1 MLKNISLRVR
11 LAAFA
16 MAALVAGPAS
26 AATLEDV
33 IRVADTARGGNLP
46 GVSWSVS
53 AEARTAGGVD
63 TNSLNVVSVDT
74 DWAAEFT
81 APASARGDR
90 LVKRGTNM
98 WFSKPSLRKP
108 VPISLR
114 QRLTGA
120 ASNGDLAS
128 TNYLRDYS
136 VQRLPDETVSGVD
149 TYVVDLTARSSSV
162 AYDKIKYWIAKSN
175 NLGVAAN
182 FYTRAGRLLKSATF
196 RYDNR
201 ISFNGRQLPFISRMT
216 IRDAIN
222 QGEVTT
228 LNYINPSVRA
238 ISQGQLQP

>member
-1 MLKNISLRVR
+1 MNIRPAIR
-11 LAAFA
+11 NAAIALAALFL
-16 MAALVAGPAS
+16 AAPAG
-26 AATLEDV
+26 AATIEDV
-33 IRVADTARGGNLP
+33 IRMADTSRGGNLP
-46 GVSWSVS
+46 GVSWTVNS
-53 AEARTAGGVD
+53 EARTASGVD
-63 TNSLNVVSVDT
+63 TNSLDVVSVDT

-81 APASARGDR
+81 TPASSRGDR

-136 VQRLPDETVSGVD
+136 VKRLPDETISGVD
-149 TYVVDLTARSSSV
+149 TYVVELTAKSGNV
-162 AYDKIKYWIAKSN
+162 AYDRIKYWIAKSN

-182 FYTRAGRLLKSATF
+182 FYTSAGRLLKSATF

-201 ISFNGRQLPFISRMT
+201 ISHNGRQVPFISRMT
-216 IRDAIN
+216 INDKIN
-222 QGEVTT
+222 EGEVTT
-228 LNYINPSVRA
+228 LTYVNPTVRS
-238 ISQGQLQP
+238 IPSTQLQP